1 MGEVQEGKGVEE
13 EDGDGGRRLE
23 CHRRVENEDAENN
36 SQHMDEQIENA
47 IGREEGLHDVDAET
61 EGRGDG
67 DEELIN
73 VGVGEAAERTTSGRT
88 KLVVRDEERLQS
100 VHLMDVESVLDEE
113 GEIRLKEQEEHAS
126 DDEEE
131 IQPSQEGGLL
141 RRHVRGDVGEEEED
155 GGEDGN

>member
-1 MGEVQEGKGVEE
+1 M
-13 EDGDGGRRLE
+13 RRMMPQ
-23 CHRRVENEDAENN
+23 RSR
-36 SQHMDEQIENA
+36 MP
-47 IGREEGLHDVDAET
+47 
-61 EGRGDG
+61 
-67 DEELIN
+67 
-73 VGVGEAAERTTSGRT
+73 AERTTSGRT
-88 KLVVRDEERLQS
+88 KLVVRDEKRLQS

-113 GEIRLKEQEEHAS
+113 GEIWLKEQEEHAS

>member
-47 IGREEGLHDVDAET
+47 IGREEGSHDVDAET

-73 VGVGEAAERTTSGRT
+73 VGVGEDAEDDAAEEQDASGKNNERTDETGGERRGETTIRSSDGCGIRSRRGR
-88 KLVVRDEERLQS
+88 RDPVERT
-100 VHLMDVESVLDEE
+100 
-113 GEIRLKEQEEHAS
+113 
-126 DDEEE
+126 
-131 IQPSQEGGLL
+131 GGACL
-141 RRHVRGDVGEEEED
+141 RR
-155 GGEDGN
+155 

>member
-1 MGEVQEGKGVEE
+1 M
-13 EDGDGGRRLE
+13 RRMMPQ
-23 CHRRVENEDAENN
+23 RSR
-36 SQHMDEQIENA
+36 MP
-47 IGREEGLHDVDAET
+47 
-61 EGRGDG
+61 
-67 DEELIN
+67 
-73 VGVGEAAERTTSGRT
+73 AERTTSGRT

-126 DDEEE
+126 DDEE